1 MLSLIRQITSFVSS
15 VSRRHLSTSDPAP
28 NPLHSMRRPFANG
41 LLGLGALGLIA
52 GCGIGGYPGGGI
64 EALSKGTLTLDA
76 GQSYSISAA
85 LQGATT
91 VTWSLTGS
99 CGSTGCG
106 TTSATEGAA
115 VVYTAPTGVTA
126 PFQTVLKA
134 YVAGT
139 QNSKSVTIT
148 VNPDTTLQA
157 ATVNVTVGQAV
168 SVPITYKGG
177 TAPVTVSL
185 TSSLPAGLAFNAST
199 GIVSGTPA
207 ATGTI
212 VINAKAVD
220 SSDVP
225 LTVTATGDINVT
237 PGSGPVA
244 NLTLSNPPPVTAGIP
259 YTGTIGVSG
268 GSAPYNC
275 QIVSGSLP
283 AGMTESGCTISGTT
297 TAPGSY
303 PLMVT
308 ATDSSNPT
316 LNGSGTVMLTV
327 NGGSLTITNSM
338 LPNGTVG
345 VPYSATIGVTGG
357 TAPYSCTFTSGTL
370 PAGLSLSGCTVSGT
384 PTTPITA
391 NLTVKATDSSNP
403 ALTGSGPES
412 ITIAPAPLS
421 ITNSMLPNGTVG
433 VPYSATIGV
442 TGGTAPYSCT
452 FTSGTLPAGLSLS
465 GCTVSGTPTTPIT
478 ANLTV
483 KATDSSSPALTA
495 SGPESITIAPAP
507 LSITNSMLPN
517 GTVGVPY
524 SATIGVSGGTAPY
537 SCTFT
542 SGTLPA
548 GLSLSGC
555 TVSGT
560 PTTPITANLTVKAT
574 DSSSPQLTASGP
586 ESITIAPAPLSITTS
601 MLPNGTVGVP
611 YSATIGVTGGTAPY
625 SCTFTSGTLPA
636 GLSLNGCTVSG
647 TPTTPI
653 TANLTVK
660 ATDSSS
666 PQETASG
673 PESITIAPAPLAIT
687 TAMLPNGTVGVP
699 YSATIG
705 VSGGT
710 APYSC
715 TFTSGTL
722 PAGLSLNGCV
732 VSGTPTT
739 PITANLTVQATDSS
753 SPQETA
759 SGPESITINPAPVV
773 LTLTPPANATV
784 GVPYTGTIGVSGG
797 TAPYSCSLAG
807 GTLPTGLT
815 LNSNCTIT
823 GTTTVA
829 GPVSISVTATDS
841 KGATTTGPVAFN
853 VNGTSPLTLTVSGG
867 LPNATVNVP
876 YTYTLMAQG
885 GTKPYTYSQTAGA
898 LPPGITLSPSGVISG
913 TPTAVGAYSFTA
925 TVTDTSNP
933 MQTASVPLILNV
945 LFAPGPNNPEL
956 QGPYAYLFQ
965 GYDDHL
971 VGVLAYQTATA
982 GSFTA
987 DGMGGISAGE
997 LDANHQTSAPTTTTV
1012 PTQQFLGSYT
1022 IGADNRGQI
1031 SITTLNADGT
1041 VNKTS
1046 VYAIAVKAP
1055 TAPATTSVE
1064 GSLIEFDNNQLA
1076 GTKGSGTFLAQT
1088 PASFTSGLTGTYAFG
1103 ISGDTPCL
1111 PACSVGIVAGPV
1123 AAVGEFSTN
1132 GAGAITDG
1140 ETDANIA
1147 TTQLASEILSGT
1159 YATADANG
1167 RVQLSLS
1174 TSNAPAGVYPTD
1186 YAVYMVN
1193 ATQGFVI
1200 STDKHSAYI
1209 LLAGSLQQQTQSTFS
1224 SASMNGPFVGYENSI
1239 PNPSVLTTTLSNVA
1253 NFSTATL
1260 FRGVGGSNGNC
1271 NITNVNTGGTQALL
1285 NQLTGLGG
1293 SLTGLQGL
1301 LGTYA
1306 STGSTTCPVISN
1318 GRGVL
1323 AYPPTLNLL
1332 GIQLLPAPDPRVFY
1346 LSSPN
1351 AGYFLETGYAAVGR
1365 FEAQTGAPYS
1375 LATFDGT
1382 YIYGQSPASS
1392 AASIDTSGVVTA
1404 DGKGNETSTEDLN
1417 VGVGTLNVLQLGTT
1431 GTGTYTTPDPTTGV
1445 FTLNTTTYLY
1455 TINPGRFALLD
1466 TNILTT
1472 SPSVAILY

>member
-15 VSRRHLSTSDPAP
+15 VSRRHVSGVDPAP
-28 NPLHSMRRPFANG
+28 NPQPSVARPYLSG
-41 LLGLGALGLIA
+41 LLGLCALGLIA

-76 GQSYSISAA
+76 GQSYSISAS

-106 TTSATEGAA
+106 ATSATEGAA
-115 VVYTAPTGVTA
+115 VVYTAPAGVTA

-139 QNSKSVTIT
+139 QNVKSVTIT

-316 LNGSGTVMLTV
+316 LNGSGPVMLTV
-327 NGGSLTITNSM
+327 NAAGSLT
-338 LPNGTVG
+338 L
-345 VPYSATIGVTGG
+345 
-357 TAPYSCTFTSGTL
+357 
-370 PAGLSLSGCTVSGT
+370 
-384 PTTPITA
+384 TT
-391 NLTVKATDSSNP
+391 
-403 ALTGSGPES
+403 
-412 ITIAPAPLS
+412 
-421 ITNSMLPNGTVG
+421 
-433 VPYSATIGV
+433 
-442 TGGTAPYSCT
+442 
-452 FTSGTLPAGLSLS
+452 
-465 GCTVSGTPTTPIT
+465 
-478 ANLTV
+478 
-483 KATDSSSPALTA
+483 
-495 SGPESITIAPAP
+495 
-507 LSITNSMLPN
+507 SMLPN

-574 DSSSPQLTASGP
+574 DSGSPALTGSGP

-601 MLPNGTVGVP
+601 
-611 YSATIGVTGGTAPY
+611 
-625 SCTFTSGTLPA
+625 
-636 GLSLNGCTVSG
+636 
-647 TPTTPI
+647 
-653 TANLTVK
+653 
-660 ATDSSS
+660 
-666 PQETASG
+666 
-673 PESITIAPAPLAIT
+673 
-687 TAMLPNGTVGVP
+687 MLPNGTVGVP

-722 PAGLSLNGCV
+722 PAGLSLTGCV

-739 PITANLTVQATDSS
+739 PTTANLTVKATDAS
-753 SPQETA
+753 SPQLTA

-913 TPTAVGAYSFTA
+913 TPTAVGAFSFTA

-933 MQTASVPLILNV
+933 TQTASVPLILNV
-945 LFAPGPNNPEL
+945 LFAPGPNNSEL

-997 LDANHQTSAPTTTTV
+997 LDANHQTSAPSTTTV

-1022 IGADNRGQI
+1022 LGADNRGQL

-1055 TAPATTSVE
+1055 TAPATTSVA
-1064 GSLIEFDNNQLA
+1064 GSLIQFDNNQLA

-1186 YAVYMVN
+1186 FAVYMVSAN
-1193 ATQGFVI
+1193 QGFVI

-1209 LLAGSLQQQTQSTFS
+1209 LLAGSLQQQTQSAFS

-1253 NFSTATL
+1253 NLSTATL

-1293 SLTGLQGL
+1293 SLLGLQGL

-1332 GIQLLPAPDPRVFY
+1332 GIQLLPAPAPRVFY

-1375 LATFDGT
+1375 VATFDGS

-1392 AASIDTSGVVTA
+1392 AASIDTSGIVTA

-1431 GTGTYTTPDPTTGV
+1431 GTGTYTTPDATTGV

-1466 TNILTT
+1466 TNPLTT